1 MKVDICPTKKEITIR
16 LHYSEVEP
24 IVLAVLSEVFKDIL
38 DEEEFEKKERKIHRM
53 EIEVDDEE

>member
-1 MKVDICPTKKEITIR
+1 MKVDINPHKKEITIR

-24 IVLAVLSEVFKDIL
+24 LVLAIMSEVFKEVL

-53 EIEVDDEE
+53 ELEVEDEE